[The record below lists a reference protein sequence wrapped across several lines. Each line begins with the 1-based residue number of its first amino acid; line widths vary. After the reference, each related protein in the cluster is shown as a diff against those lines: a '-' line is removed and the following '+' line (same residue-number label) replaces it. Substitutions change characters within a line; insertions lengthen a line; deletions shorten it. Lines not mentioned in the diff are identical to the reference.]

1 MVSRIFGKD
10 HTMSFREKSAW
21 VTLVTVFLSF
31 GVYFSAITIGHVTG
45 RGLPTLM
52 LLIGCVILLTILQ
65 IIFMIPAA
73 LTTPAAERSAKDER
87 EALILARSN
96 SIGYY
101 VLTTLVLCLAVPA
114 SFGHPVADLLNF
126 ALLDVVIATLVVSAA
141 QIVMFRRS

>member
-1 MVSRIFGKD
+1 
-10 HTMSFREKSAW
+10 MSFREKSAW
-21 VTLVTVFLSF
+21 ITLVTVFLCF
-31 GVYFSAITIGHVTG
+31 GAYFSAITLGHVTG

-52 LLIGCVILLTILQ
+52 LLIGCVILLTVLQ
-65 IIFMIPAA
+65 IVFVAAAA

-87 EALILARSN
+87 EAMITARSN

-101 VLTTLVLCLAVPA
+101 VLTTLVLLLAVPA

-126 ALLDVVIATLVVSAA
+126 ALLDVVIATLVVAAA